1 MIRPQAS
8 PLTLAALGA
17 VGALFA
23 LAAGASSALAQT
35 TDNPFPTPIETEE
48 GLVVVDV
55 EEFAS
60 LPDVGGEAVR
70 MMLLVDEPGT
80 GRLFVNGMRGPI
92 YTVSHDGAEVGLYL
106 DINEARWGVAVEA
119 SGRERGFQSFA
130 FHPEFGEAG
139 APGYGRFY
147 TWTDTSNNQVPA
159 DFLPHGGSNTHHT
172 VLLEWRARTPSA
184 DAYDGG
190 HPRELMRFEQPFGN
204 HNAGHIAFNR
214 FSSPGDPDHGLLYVG
229 SADGGSGGDPLNLAQ
244 DMESGFGKI
253 LRIDPLGS
261 NSTNGEYGI
270 PPGNPFVGP
279 DGVAEEGILP
289 EIYASGMRNP
299 QRFDWDPVTGNLF
312 MADIGQNIVEKVS
325 LVPEGGNLGWND
337 WEGSYRFISRSEVSL
352 EAPRSDPSV
361 TYPLV
366 EYGRQDPLMQ
376 DRVAVTS
383 GPVVRGDVLPALR
396 DRVLF
401 GDFVSGEILHFDA
414 DNLPEGGA
422 SGIRRVLLQDGGE
435 TKTFL
440 QLIREKNVEQGR
452 EPSPRADL
460 RFGSGPNE
468 EVFLLNKHDGTIR
481 RMVPARSE
489 SAVTAHSR
497 PAPTTRAIPTLERAS
512 YP

>member
-1 MIRPQAS
+1 
-8 PLTLAALGA
+8 
-17 VGALFA
+17 
-23 LAAGASSALAQT
+23 
-35 TDNPFPTPIETEE
+35 
-48 GLVVVDV
+48 VVVDV

-92 YTVSHDGAEVGLYL
+92 YTVSYDGAEVGLYL

-130 FHPEFGEAG
+130 FHPEFGRPG
-139 APGYGRFY
+139 PPGYGRFY

-172 VLLEWRARTPSA
+172 VLLEWTARTPSA
-184 DAYDGG
+184 ETYDGG
-190 HPRELMRFEQPFGN
+190 PPRELMRFEQPFGN

-214 FSSPGDPDHGLLYVG
+214 FSSPGTRTTDSSTWGRRTVEAGGPPEPGPGHGVGFREDPPH
-229 SADGGSGGDPLNLAQ
+229 
-244 DMESGFGKI
+244 
-253 LRIDPLGS
+253 R
-261 NSTNGEYGI
+261 
-270 PPGNPFVGP
+270 PPGVQQRQRGIRDPAGEP
-279 DGVAEEGILP
+279 LRRSRRGAGVGILP

-325 LVPEGGNLGWND
+325 LVPPGGNLGWND

-352 EAPRSDPSV
+352 EAPRSDPAV

-414 DNLPEGGA
+414 DDLPEGGA
-422 SGIRRVLLQDGGE
+422 SAIRRVLLRDGGE

-440 QLIREKNVEQGR
+440 QLIQEKNVEQGR
-452 EPSPRADL
+452 EPSPRTDL

-481 RMVPARSE
+481 RMVPSWSPLIGSLPGARK
-489 SAVTAHSR
+489 VR
-497 PAPTTRAIPTLERAS
+497 GPAA
-512 YP
+512 